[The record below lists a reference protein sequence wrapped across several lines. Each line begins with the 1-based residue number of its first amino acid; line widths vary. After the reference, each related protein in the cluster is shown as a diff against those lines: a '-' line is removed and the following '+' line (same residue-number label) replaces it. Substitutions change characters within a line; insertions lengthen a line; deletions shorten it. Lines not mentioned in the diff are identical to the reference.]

1 MMNGKDLYK
10 CSAAAEVFRSS
21 SNSRRG
27 TRMTILNYPVC
38 LLLSLVSL
46 SPLAVAAPVNYI
58 IDPDHTHPLFEA
70 DHYGL
75 SVWRGLFKHTSGT
88 IVLDAAAAKGF
99 VNIDIDVTS
108 VDFGND
114 KLNDMA
120 VNSSAPP
127 ILEAAKYPVAH
138 YQGALTNFTD
148 GAPGAVAGELTLH
161 GVTKPVTL
169 RIDSFKCLEH
179 HPVSNKEVCG
189 ADATATFNR
198 ADFGIKVGQRYG
210 LNMEVTLRIQVEAI
224 RAD

>member
-1 MMNGKDLYK
+1 
-10 CSAAAEVFRSS
+10 
-21 SNSRRG
+21 
-27 TRMTILNYPVC
+27 MTILKSSAGV
-38 LLLSLVSL
+38 LVLTLGST
-46 SPLAVAAPVNYI
+46 LAHAAPVTYI

-75 SVWRGLFKHTSGT
+75 SVWRGLFKNTSGT
-88 IVLDAAAAKGF
+88 IVLDAAAASGS
-99 VNIDIDVTS
+99 VNIDIDMTS

-127 ILEAAKYPVAH
+127 ILEAAKYPTAH
-138 YQGALTNFTD
+138 YKGTLTDFKK
-148 GAPGAVAGELTLH
+148 GVPGAVAGELTMH

-198 ADFGIKVGQRYG
+198 AEFGIKVGQRYG
-210 LNMEVTLRIQVEAI
+210 LNMEVTLHIQVEAI